1 MTVDVTTLIQQLHQL
16 VDDYNQRSVSLAE
29 YRLKR
34 RHLLLAIDSNVNG
47 RTSPESATNDLVTQ
61 RKHH

>member
-1 MTVDVTTLIQQLHQL
+1 MDVTTLIQKLHQL
-16 VDDYNQRSVSLAE
+16 VDDYNQRTVSLAE

-34 RHLLLAIDSNVNG
+34 RRLLLTIDSKVNG
-47 RTSPESATNDLVTQ
+47 LTASGGATDDLVTQ

>member
-16 VDDYNQRSVSLAE
+16 VDDYNQRTVSLAE

-34 RHLLLAIDSNVNG
+34 RRLLLTIDSKVNG
-47 RTSPESATNDLVTQ
+47 RTASDNATDDLVTQ